1 MNINRRDAVIK
12 MAMLMGAATVSPRLL
27 AENFG
32 ATRSPPF
39 GFSAAQLALLD
50 EIADTIIPPT
60 DVPGA
65 KAAGVGTFI
74 AMMIHDCY
82 EADDQAL
89 VRAGLDQLDTDYAA
103 KYQRSFIAGRPE
115 DRTTFLSNL
124 DRERRQQTLRL
135 RHERQDAGLP
145 QRAGASRYFAI
156 LKELTLLGYFTSE
169 IGCNQ
174 ALHYVEVPGRYEGDL
189 PYHKGER
196 AWAHT
201 IR

>member
-1 MNINRRDAVIK
+1 MNMNRRDALIK
-12 MAMLMGAATVSPRLL
+12 MAALMGATTVTQRLL
-27 AENFG
+27 ARNLRGTGG
-32 ATRSPPF
+32 ALVDFT
-39 GFSAAQLALLD
+39 AAQLALLD

-65 KAAGVGTFI
+65 KAAGVGAFI
-74 AMMIHDCY
+74 AMMVKDCF

-89 VRAGLDQLDTDYAA
+89 VRAGLDQLDADYAT
-103 KYQRSFIAGRPE
+103 KHHQSFMAGRPE
-115 DRTTFLSNL
+115 DRTAFLANL
-124 DRERRQQTLRL
+124 EREQRRRVSQIRQERL
-135 RHERQDAGLP
+135 EKGLP
-145 QRAGASRYFAI
+145 GRGTTAQYFII

-169 IGCNQ
+169 IGCTQ

-196 AWAHT
+196 ASAPT